1 MAVSDKVEDTSLVLA
16 AFSLISSGNK
26 SLKDSDLSLEMAYE
40 HLITLHITYEDPD
53 R

>member
-1 MAVSDKVEDTSLVLA
+1 MAVFDKIEDTPLVLA

-26 SLKDSDLSLEMAYE
+26 SLRGSDLSLEMAYE
-40 HLITLHITYEDPD
+40 HLITLHIAYEDPD